1 MSVQKKSVLLAK
13 VSHGQPENTTVMGF
27 CILILLQNEE

>member
-13 VSHGQPENTTVMGF
+13 VSHGQPENTAIMVFLYTHF
-27 CILILLQNEE
+27 TTK